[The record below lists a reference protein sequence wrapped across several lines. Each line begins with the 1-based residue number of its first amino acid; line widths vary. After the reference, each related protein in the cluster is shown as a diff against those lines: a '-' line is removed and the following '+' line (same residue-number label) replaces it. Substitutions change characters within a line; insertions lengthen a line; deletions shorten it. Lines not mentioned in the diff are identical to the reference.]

1 MSIREIEIKV
11 QLETPYELLEA
22 FSEQTP
28 ADEPAEYEVEEIE
41 AWDKLRKQIRAL
53 ENELARYHPH

>member
-1 MSIREIEIKV
+1 VKLKSRYNWK
-11 QLETPYELLEA
+11 PYELLEA

-53 ENELARYHPH
+53 ENELAQYHPH